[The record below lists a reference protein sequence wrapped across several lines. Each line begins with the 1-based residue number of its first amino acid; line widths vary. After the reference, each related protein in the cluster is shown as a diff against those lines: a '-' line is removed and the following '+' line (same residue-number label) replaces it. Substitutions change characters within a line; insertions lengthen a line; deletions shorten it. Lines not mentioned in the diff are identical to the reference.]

1 MDVGWCTSNISWV
14 VRPLDFFLFSGVSKA
29 LPVLRKISARYQNRV
44 GKFRWVDPRRYP
56 LRRTVEIQDR

>member
-14 VRPLDFFLFSGVSKA
+14 VRPLIFDSGVTKV

-44 GKFRWVDPRRYP
+44 GR
-56 LRRTVEIQDR
+56 IQVG